1 MKKNYTKCLFI
12 LAISAAI
19 FTCYSFSGD
28 QNNKLSAQE
37 KKQGWKLLFDGSS
50 TSGWHLYNSQGAF
63 TVWKAKDGELFCDAM
78 DKTGP
83 GDLITDKEY
92 KNYDL
97 KFDWKLPKGGN
108 SGVFINVLER
118 KDVPTGWASGPEYQ
132 LLDNAN
138 RDYAKPQ
145 YRSGCLFGMSSQ
157 KKLAKTKPENT
168 WNHSEIRQKNGK
180 VQFYLNGILTTE
192 EDFTSK
198 AWAQKVANSHF
209 HAYPEYGKHISG
221 HLVLQDWAT
230 GIAFRNI
237 KIKEL

>member
-1 MKKNYTKCLFI
+1 M
-12 LAISAAI
+12 
-19 FTCYSFSGD
+19 
-28 QNNKLSAQE
+28 
-37 KKQGWKLLFDGSS
+37 
-50 TSGWHLYNSQGAF
+50 YNSQEAF
-63 TVWKAKDGELFCDAM
+63 TVWKAKDGELFCDPA

-83 GDLITDKEY
+83 GDLVSDKEY
-92 KNYDL
+92 KDFDL

-138 RDYAKPQ
+138 PDYAKPQ

-157 KKLAKTKPENT
+157 KNPAKTKPTDT
-168 WNHSEIRQKNGK
+168 WNHSEIKQKNGK
-180 VQFYLNGILTTE
+180 IQFYLNGILTTE

-209 HAYPEYGKHISG
+209 HGFPEYGKHING
-221 HLVLQDWAT
+221 HITLQDWVT
-230 GIAFRNI
+230 GVAFRNI